1 MKTAILI
8 TQKGDRIKVYATTEH
23 PDSHYGKEV
32 WVDANGIAYLE
43 VDSKIPNPF
52 YKVED
57 IKYEKEKR

>member
-8 TQKGDRIKVYATTEH
+8 NAKGDRIKVYATTEH

-32 WVDANGIAYLE
+32 WVDDNGVAYLE

-52 YKVED
+52 YRIED
-57 IKYEKEKR
+57 IRIE